1 MADGLNYWFMAAVAA
16 HRDGIELDTAIAL
29 LRKFSEHCSTCD
41 AEWVGFESYEEE
53 GPYTNLI
60 VDLKYPHGVFQETWS
75 HVFSNGDEWECHL
88 SEPNPDFE
96 EVDDA

>member
-1 MADGLNYWFMAAVAA
+1 MAGLNYLFIANIAA
-16 HRDGIELDTAIAL
+16 HRDGIDLDTALGL
-29 LRKFSEHCSTCD
+29 LKKFSDHVDGLGLDWC
-41 AEWVGFESYEEE
+41 GFESYEEE

-75 HVFSNGDEWECHL
+75 HVFSNEDVWECHL